1 MVASLALLSPLSAA
15 FVASPLP
22 LARHAGGRSRV
33 SLYIAEE
40 TTSWIELL
48 QAPAKAEAVSM
59 PVSLTDTTAL
69 AVETVGHYSSARPPI
84 AERLAVALRESER
97 MRAFESAAAKLAL
110 SRVVAERDALE
121 TALRHGSSSY
131 RGLPFLHSLRLCLA
145 HGRTAA
151 RAACEDAGWAVW
163 WARESAKKAL
173 GRLRYRAALLRLRTA
188 LAAGRWITRLRT
200 PTAVGLP
207 SAEPPE
213 PPESAVAAAALAA
226 PGAALVGVVVQ
237 TGTSAGGASAGGA
250 SAGANAD
257 AGAGYAAWAGEWARA
272 HSDASAAVAGPA
284 VAASPAVAQR
294 RVVVLP
300 KYSL

>member
-1 MVASLALLSPLSAA
+1 MHHRSLLTP
-15 FVASPLP
+15 
-22 LARHAGGRSRV
+22 ARAG
-33 SLYIAEE
+33 AE

-48 QAPAKAEAVSM
+48 QKGREAFRCQSHW
-59 PVSLTDTTAL
+59 LT
-69 AVETVGHYSSARPPI
+69 RQ
-84 AERLAVALRESER
+84 
-97 MRAFESAAAKLAL
+97 L
-110 SRVVAERDALE
+110 SRWRPSVTTPLRVRRWPSGSPWHCARERAYARLGVGGGEARELPGGVAERDALE

-188 LAAGRWITRLRT
+188 LAAGRWIARLRT
-200 PTAVGLP
+200 PPAVGLP

-226 PGAALVGVVVQ
+226 PGAALVGVVVP

-257 AGAGYAAWAGEWARA
+257 AGAGYTAWAGEWARA